1 MTITEEYSIDIR
13 VTSEQG
19 KNDYG
24 YPTERYGCDIINT
37 DGELL
42 VGIEPEYK
50 PLCRR
55 QKGAHLS
62 DKRQPQKRC
71 LILSRYPNNEESK

>member
-1 MTITEEYSIDIR
+1 MTNQHDQGIHMNIIEEYSIDIR

-19 KNDYG
+19 ENDYG

-50 PLCRR
+50 TPFAAVRKALI
-55 QKGAHLS
+55 
-62 DKRQPQKRC
+62 C
-71 LILSRYPNNEESK
+71 LTKDNLKNAA

>member
-13 VTSEQG
+13 VTAEQG

-37 DGELL
+37 DGEL
-42 VGIEPEYK
+42 EPEYK
-50 PLCRR
+50 TPFAAVRKALI
-55 QKGAHLS
+55 
-62 DKRQPQKRC
+62 C
-71 LILSRYPNNEESK
+71 LAKDNLKNAA

>member
-13 VTSEQG
+13 VTAEQG

-42 VGIEPEYK
+42 VGVQN

-71 LILSRYPNNEESK
+71 LILSRYPQ

>member
-1 MTITEEYSIDIR
+1 MNIIEEYSINIR
-13 VTSEQG
+13 VTAKQG

-50 PLCRR
+50 TPMAAVKQALTALTQNDL
-55 QKGAHLS
+55 QKA
-62 DKRQPQKRC
+62 C
-71 LILSRYPNNEESK
+71 

>member
-42 VGIEPEYK
+42 VGIELEYK
-50 PLCRR
+50 TPFAAVRKALI
-55 QKGAHLS
+55 
-62 DKRQPQKRC
+62 C
-71 LILSRYPNNEESK
+71 LTKDNLKNAA